1 MNDHNNQPEKSEF
14 NTALATAE
22 TIRHM
27 LTASALYSQKR
38 ELHKWYDSLLIL
50 MREVEYMYKEDEGK
64 INDEYQRLI
73 NAIDQDYEYYRGKNR
88 LERFKKFGYLYELL
102 RYYERFIRVT
112 LKDRDLL
119 LISKGDPTRAI
130 RN

>member
-1 MNDHNNQPEKSEF
+1 
-14 NTALATAE
+14 
-22 TIRHM
+22 M